1 MSSDANCAQYPVIT
15 ANEVPRDQRLPP
27 ARRHQESN
35 RGADIKKA
43 RRHKKGR
50 ASEGSGKAKPSSN
63 QTADRAGPSSPTPGS
78 LQRNPSS
85 TSSGGTRRSQL
96 VDLVVENTEA
106 EEEDRAQTQRT
117 YGSAHAEPEP
127 RRFSYVQHQ
136 SLTETRS
143 SELLTLVPISRRPS
157 GEPIEE
163 EGESAT
169 PPESNSEANQRSR
182 WSYGDLEQDNVWG

>member
-1 MSSDANCAQYPVIT
+1 M
-15 ANEVPRDQRLPP
+15 
-27 ARRHQESN
+27 RRQDSN

-50 ASEGSGKAKPSSN
+50 ASEGGNAKAKPSSN
-63 QTADRAGPSSPTPGS
+63 QSGDRAGPSSPTPGS

-136 SLTETRS
+136 SLTERRS
-143 SELLTLVPISRRPS
+143 SESLTLIPISRRPS

-163 EGESAT
+163 EGAESAT
-169 PPESNSEANQRSR
+169 PPESNSEANPRSK